1 MNLKPLAICTLLVSG
16 ALLSSVSHTVIAGGD
31 LPGTSSSAVA
41 QGQLGFVYVDPYHFS
56 PLVALIDLG
65 GKQIS
70 DVSVEVKGSG
80 KKGVDIRYQV
90 SQNQLNTHDGIPVFG
105 LYPDLLNTVNVRYK
119 LNGAFVNETYRI
131 RTSALP
137 HIHIDGQERSQ
148 YEYEAVTVADGF
160 QNRFYLVDGQVIP
173 PNVRDHW
180 DWLPTQNIIDT
191 NGDVRWH
198 LNAEVIYDRPGGSM
212 SFKQTSD
219 GKLIF
224 GQGVMFEQYAGFNSA
239 YYAKYDFIGKP
250 ILKRTLPRG
259 FIGLSHEI
267 TEMPNGHLLL
277 RVGKKDYLTK
287 EGLKLD
293 TVRDHVIEVDSN
305 GDVVKVWDF
314 NKILDPLRDTVLKS
328 LDMGAVCLNVD
339 VKEAGKTRSAE
350 QLANEPFGD
359 VAGVGTGRNW
369 IHINSIGYDASDD
382 SIIISSRH
390 QSAVV
395 KVGRDDEVKWIL
407 GTPEGWS
414 DALAAKVLTPVDS
427 QGEQLRCDKG
437 GCDGEFDW
445 SWTQHTAWPVPERG
459 TVTVFDNGDGRGLK
473 QPFFATDKYS
483 RGVEYKVDM
492 DKMTVQQVW
501 EYGKERG
508 YEWYSPITSI
518 TQWQADHQTM
528 FMASASA
535 GLLESDKA
543 PEHWIT
549 EVDPKTNEVKVEIK
563 VKTLTKHEPGYRST
577 VVHPEKMFSQ

>member
-105 LYPDLLNTVNVRYK
+105 LYPDQLNTVNVRYK
-119 LNGAFVNETYRI
+119 LNGSSVNETYRI

-160 QNRFYLVDGQVIP
+160 DNRLYLVDGQVIP

-180 DWLPTQNIIDT
+180 DWQPTQNIIDT

-198 LNAEVIYDRPGGSM
+198 LNAGVIYDRPGGSM

-224 GQGVMFEQYAGFNSA
+224 GQGAMFEQYAGFNSA

-277 RVGKKDYLTK
+277 RVGKK
-287 EGLKLD
+287 
-293 TVRDHVIEVDSN
+293 
-305 GDVVKVWDF
+305 
-314 NKILDPLRDTVLKS
+314 
-328 LDMGAVCLNVD
+328 
-339 VKEAGKTRSAE
+339 
-350 QLANEPFGD
+350 
-359 VAGVGTGRNW
+359 
-369 IHINSIGYDASDD
+369 
-382 SIIISSRH
+382 II
-390 QSAVV
+390 
-395 KVGRDDEVKWIL
+395 
-407 GTPEGWS
+407 
-414 DALAAKVLTPVDS
+414 
-427 QGEQLRCDKG
+427 
-437 GCDGEFDW
+437 
-445 SWTQHTAWPVPERG
+445 
-459 TVTVFDNGDGRGLK
+459 
-473 QPFFATDKYS
+473 
-483 RGVEYKVDM
+483 
-492 DKMTVQQVW
+492 
-501 EYGKERG
+501 
-508 YEWYSPITSI
+508 
-518 TQWQADHQTM
+518 
-528 FMASASA
+528 
-535 GLLESDKA
+535 
-543 PEHWIT
+543 
-549 EVDPKTNEVKVEIK
+549 
-563 VKTLTKHEPGYRST
+563 
-577 VVHPEKMFSQ
+577 